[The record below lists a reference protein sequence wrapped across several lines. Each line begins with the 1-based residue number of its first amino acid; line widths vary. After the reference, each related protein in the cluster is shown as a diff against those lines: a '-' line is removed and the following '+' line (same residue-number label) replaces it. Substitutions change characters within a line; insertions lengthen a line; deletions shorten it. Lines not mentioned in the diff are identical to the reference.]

1 MSRRS
6 RSEQARINGAK
17 SRGPKTPEGKAVSSM
32 NAVKHGRFIKDPV
45 RLFFESTA
53 DFELLLQDLVA
64 HFRPATYAER
74 RVVEQLAQVEHIYTR
89 TQIEITTY
97 LERILRY
104 SNPQRLKVPPTGN
117 PFDTLVAAKEEAI
130 TRSRYLQFMQRE
142 SSRLLT
148 DRARLVRLLKAYKRD
163 FVPAELQANPVHPD
177 DPSLPLVE
185 ETAET
190 FVTIHEPDFFPK
202 PLGKSNTSPSRNPFE
217 TNPFEPY
224 TPPAFHTPDPR
235 DNPSSPPN
243 PLPKA
248 A

>member
-190 FVTIHEPDFFPK
+190 FVTIDEPDFLPK
-202 PLGKSNTSPSRNPFE
+202 PPSKSTTSPFQDFWKTNLAPPPVQPLNP
-217 TNPFEPY
+217 TLIHPQI
-224 TPPAFHTPDPR
+224 
-235 DNPSSPPN
+235 PPN
-243 PLPKA
+243 PNPKA